1 MRINRMSLV
10 PACGICLALAATP
23 PPVWAQNNPV
33 ELVSLE
39 TGIIVPAGPPSAAPV
54 RVDAGDSC
62 IVDVVL
68 PYVFAGSLEGTAEI
82 NYRIDV
88 KGPCAEAVPGRFDE
102 TWIARGTFTGWP
114 GDASFVYVADV
125 KAGGK
130 LKGELVLGQ
139 GLIGWLKVSGSL
151 ADDHLDYR
159 GFLQVP

>member
-1 MRINRMSLV
+1 MRVNRLS
-10 PACGICLALAATP
+10 PGSACGVLLALAATLP
-23 PPVWAQNNPV
+23 SASGQGAPG
-33 ELVSLE
+33 EFVSLE
-39 TGIIVPAGPPSAAPV
+39 TGIIIPAGPPVAAPV

-68 PYVFAGSLEGTAEI
+68 PYVVAGSLEGTAEI

-102 TWIARGTFTGWP
+102 TWIARGIFRGLP

-139 GLIGWLKVSGSL
+139 GLSGWLRVSGSL

-159 GFLQVP
+159 GFLQLP

>member
-1 MRINRMSLV
+1 MRVNRMCLV
-10 PACGICLALAATP
+10 LVCAVFLVLAATS
-23 PPVWAQNNPV
+23 PPVSAQNVPG

-39 TGIIVPAGPPSAAPV
+39 TGILIPVGPPLDAPV

-62 IVDVVL
+62 IVDIVL

-82 NYRIDV
+82 SYRIDV

-102 TWIARGTFTGWP
+102 TWIARGTFTGLP
-114 GDASFVYVADV
+114 GDASFVYVADD

-130 LKGELVLGQ
+130 LKGELVFGQ
-139 GLIGWLKVSGSL
+139 GLSGWLKVTGSL

-159 GFLQVP
+159 GFLQAP